1 LIQDDWTLTV
11 GLENGYHLRGRKST
25 VRTLNPLLALCVTL
39 LVTSRPQLEA
49 QKSSCD
55 VPLVVTRFV
64 AASRTVELVRDLT
77 AKDLAI
83 KVGGSPSTVK
93 SASVDTGRKRVALIL
108 DASKKVPTDEWKL
121 ETEMAVSL
129 IENARPLDRF
139 TLLLVGVD
147 TSAGTL
153 LPPEDLQ
160 AELRGIASSRPT
172 TVDENER
179 IYDTLLA
186 AAKRFDPPE
195 FGDAIFL
202 FGHPNDL
209 GSKATAEQVEELI
222 LKNRLRFYAVSF
234 TDALPKDIGQ
244 EQADKISHATGYFF
258 SFHSVDVLKIR
269 GQRALLEGFL
279 ADLYAGIAQPYQLKI
294 SLNTSDKTALDLA
307 VVNGKDRNIRQ
318 DDVHYPHF
326 IYPCTSR

>member
-1 LIQDDWTLTV
+1 MGTL
-11 GLENGYHLRGRKST
+11 K
-25 VRTLNPLLALCVTL
+25 PLLVLSVTL

-49 QKSSCD
+49 QESSCD

-64 AASRTVELVRDLT
+64 AASGTVELVRDLT

-83 KVGGSPSTVK
+83 KVGGSPITVK
-93 SASVDTGRKRVALIL
+93 SASVDTGGKRVALIL

-139 TLLLVGVD
+139 TLLLVGID
-147 TSAGTL
+147 APAAPL
-153 LPPEDLQ
+153 LPSEDLQ
-160 AELRGIASSRPT
+160 SQLRDIASSRPT
-172 TVDENER
+172 TVDENEK
-179 IYDTLLA
+179 IYDRLLA

-209 GSKATAEQVEELI
+209 GSKATAEQVEELL
-222 LKNRLRFYAVSF
+222 LKNRLRFYAMSF
-234 TDALPKDIGQ
+234 TDPLRGKLPPGFDLNKPLPKDIGQ
-244 EQADKISHATGYFF
+244 EQTDKISHATGYFF

-279 ADLYAGIAQPYQLKI
+279 ADLYAGIAQPYQVKVN
-294 SLNTSDKTALDLA
+294 LNTSGKTALDLA
-307 VVNGKDRNIRQ
+307 VINGKDRNIRQ
-318 DDVHYPHF
+318 DDVHYQHF
-326 IYPCTSR
+326 IYPCASR